1 MRAFESVPVPIPRK
15 SINIPRLI
23 IADIFDVAFKL
34 LKHPIR
40 LRVSL
45 PSLPSL
51 SLYKKRVALDL
62 FSAFL
67 SRESGALIIYPSVR
81 FLFYP
86 RCARIAPPHPPSFPL
101 PSLRDFRRRSR
112 VFAEC
117 RLVDDFS
124 IFSFLFLIFLSTF
137 AQTDIRLREKC
148 DRGSR

>member
-1 MRAFESVPVPIPRK
+1 MRAFESFPVPIPRK

-45 PSLPSL
+45 PSPLFL
-51 SLYKKRVALDL
+51 FIKKRVALDL

-67 SRESGALIIYPSVR
+67 SRGSGALIIYPSVR

-86 RCARIAPPHPPSFPL
+86 RCARIDPPSFPL
-101 PSLRDFRRRSR
+101 PSLRDFQRRSR

-124 IFSFLFLIFLSTF
+124 IFPFLFLIFLSTF
-137 AQTDIRLREKC
+137 AQTDTRLREKC